1 MTTSPTTRPLLQIGT
16 AMAGWG
22 TIGAFVL
29 ASGQSSFNVAFV
41 RCLLGAVAIALVCL
55 VRGDF
60 RATNL
65 TRRNLLYIVGG
76 GICLV
81 FNWVFLFTAF
91 QLTSITLATVL
102 YHTEPFFVLF
112 MGAVAFKEAITRHK
126 VAWVVVAFAG
136 LVATTEIWRLD
147 SDDLGDGM
155 VAGMACAAAAALLY
169 GIATVT
175 AKQVKGVKPQL
186 TALIQFVIGIP
197 LLLPFADLGSLASAG
212 SGWAWLVPIGLFH
225 TALLYFL
232 MYSAV
237 PKLPSATIAVV
248 AFVNPAVAIVC
259 DMAFFGHRLSLGEG
273 IGIVLIAAASLG
285 VTLGWRLLPGKSLT
299 PAAGSPVPAEVV
311 TEAAA
316 TEDIAAAPVATPPS
330 YASRS

>member
-1 MTTSPTTRPLLQIGT
+1 MQHSSTARPLLQIGT

-41 RCLLGAVAIALVCL
+41 RCLLGALAIALICL

-60 RATNL
+60 RDARMTG
-65 TRRNLLYIVGG
+65 RNLALIVGG

-91 QLTSITLATVL
+91 KLTSITLATVL

-112 MGAVAFKEAITRHK
+112 MGAFAFKEVITRHK
-126 VAWVVVAFAG
+126 VAWIVLAFIG
-136 LVATTEIWRLD
+136 LVSTTEIWKLN
-147 SDDLGDGM
+147 SDDLGDGYLL
-155 VAGMACAAAAALLY
+155 GMGCATAAALLY
-169 GIATVT
+169 GIATVA
-175 AKQVKGVKPQL
+175 AKQVTGVKPQL
-186 TALIQFVIGIP
+186 TALIQFVVGIF
-197 LLLPFADLGSLASAG
+197 LLLPFADFGSLAHAG

-248 AFVNPAVAIVC
+248 AFVNPAVAILC
-259 DMAFFGHRLSLGEG
+259 DLIFFGHHLSLGEG
-273 IGIVLIAAASLG
+273 VGIALISAASLG
-285 VTLGWRLLPGKSLT
+285 VTLGWRALPSRKASAEPSEPAGAPSLT
-299 PAAGSPVPAEVV
+299 APSTTPAPA
-311 TEAAA
+311 
-316 TEDIAAAPVATPPS
+316 VADT
-330 YASRS
+330 RS

>member
-1 MTTSPTTRPLLQIGT
+1 MQPPSAARPLLQIGT

-29 ASGQSSFNVAFV
+29 ASGQPSFNVAFV
-41 RCLLGAVAIALVCL
+41 RCLLGAVAIAVICL

-60 RATNL
+60 RDTNL
-65 TRRNLLYIVGG
+65 TRRNLSLIVGG
-76 GICLV
+76 GVCLV

-91 QLTSITLATVL
+91 KLTSITLATVL

-112 MGAVAFKEAITRHK
+112 MGALAFKEAVTGHK
-126 VAWVVVAFAG
+126 VAWVVLAFVG
-136 LVATTEIWRLD
+136 LVATTEIWKLS
-147 SDDLGDGM
+147 SDDLGDGYLL
-155 VAGMACAAAAALLY
+155 GMGCATAAAVLY

-186 TALIQFVIGIP
+186 TALIQFTVGVP
-197 LLLPFADLGSLASAG
+197 LLLPFADLGSLAHAG
-212 SGWAWLVPIGLFH
+212 SRWGWLVPIGLFH

-248 AFVNPAVAIVC
+248 AFVNPVVAILSDLV
-259 DMAFFGHRLSLGEG
+259 FFGHHLSLGEG
-273 IGIVLIAAASLG
+273 VGIVLITVASLG
-285 VTLGWRLLPGKSLT
+285 VTLGWRAYPVRKST
-299 PAAGSPVPAEVV
+299 PPAESSSPSSFSS
-311 TEAAA
+311 
-316 TEDIAAAPVATPPS
+316 APTASSTSSPSPAPAVAVDT
-330 YASRS
+330 RS

>member
-1 MTTSPTTRPLLQIGT
+1 MTTSSSKRPLLQIGT

-55 VRGDF
+55 ARGDF

-65 TRRNLLYIVGG
+65 TRRNLLFIVGG

-102 YHTEPFFVLF
+102 YHTEPFFVLL
-112 MGAVAFKEAITRHK
+112 MGVIAFKEAITRHK

-175 AKQVKGVKPQL
+175 AKQVEGVKPQL
-186 TALIQFVIGIP
+186 TALIQFVIGIV

-259 DMAFFGHRLSLGEG
+259 DMVFFGHRLTLGEG
-273 IGIVLIAAASLG
+273 VGILLIAVASLG
-285 VTLGWRLLPGKSLT
+285 VTLGWRLLPGTSKSLT
-299 PAAGSPVPAEVV
+299 PAAGSPVQAQSAEVIAA
-311 TEAAA
+311 EPAAA
-316 TEDIAAAPVATPPS
+316 TPSS
-330 YASRS
+330 YAARS